1 MAAVLEL
8 HYNIHGFA
16 VTRERK
22 HLNDIGC
29 IANFLVTGPA
39 ELLDEIQE
47 C

>member
-8 HYNIHGFA
+8 HYDVHGFA
-16 VTRERK
+16 VARERK

-39 ELLDEIQE
+39 ELLDEARG